1 MSDSQFSELF
11 ARSADIY
18 SAIKAVMAR
27 SQERGDPID
36 AGEVVRE
43 LIEHYP
49 AISLSPAALL
59 EEVVRAASDAGVAL
73 KVKSPE

>member
-1 MSDSQFSELF
+1 LSNSHFSELF

-18 SAIKAVMAR
+18 AAIKAVMAR
-27 SQERGDPID
+27 SKQRGDPID
-36 AGEVVRE
+36 PTEVVTE

-49 AISLSPAALL
+49 ATSLSPAALL
-59 EEVVRAASDAGVAL
+59 EEVVRAAADAGVAL